1 MDALILA
8 GGEAP
13 SELLDRTQDG
23 DRALIELEG
32 RTMLAYVYEALRAT
46 PGIERIA
53 VAGRPTTL
61 CLLQSIAPGAVPA
74 QAAAASM
81 MDTVLAGL
89 KTLGAP
95 DVLIS
100 TCDIPLAG
108 AATFAE
114 LIEKT
119 RERKLEACYPI
130 VRREVCQLQYPEGR
144 RTYGHVKEGAFTAG
158 NAVIVQSHVIEPMMD
173 FFKAAYDSRKNPLG
187 MARLFGAG
195 FLIRALTRQL
205 RVSEAEAKMSSL
217 LGCRAGAIE
226 MQDASIAF
234 DIDKI
239 EHYTV
244 AQHALRKLIHS

>member
-13 SELLDRTQDG
+13 PELLERTQDG

-32 RTMLAYVYEALRAT
+32 RTLLSHVYEALRAT

-53 VAGRPTTL
+53 VAARPTTL
-61 CLLQSIAPGAVPA
+61 RLLQSVAPGAI
-74 QAAAASM
+74 AAEAAGTM

-89 KTLGAP
+89 KALDAP
-95 DVLIS
+95 EVLVS
-100 TCDIPLAG
+100 TCDIPLVRG
-108 AATFAE
+108 ATFTE

-119 RERKLEACYPI
+119 RERNLEACYPI
-130 VRREVCQLQYPEGR
+130 VRREVCQAQFPEGK

-173 FFKAAYDSRKNPLG
+173 FFKAAYNSRKNPLG

-195 FLIRALTRQL
+195 FLVKALTRQL
-205 RVSEAEAKMSSL
+205 RVAEAEATMSRL

-239 EHYTV
+239 EDYTV
-244 AQHALRKLIHS
+244 AQQALRQLKQS